1 MGQSMVQKKTVKNE
15 YLWMLNPI
23 SERSRK
29 IRKQGQKED
38 ARRAGVWFYI
48 QKNN

>member
-1 MGQSMVQKKTVKNE
+1 MVQKKTVKNE

-29 IRKQGQKED
+29 IREQGKKED
-38 ARRAGVWFYI
+38 AKRAGV
-48 QKNN
+48 